1 MLRPLFYNFNKIL
14 VLLSYSSRL
23 EILFTVTYSGYFNV
37 FTINANKTVTKIFS
51 QSLLHIIPSG
61 VYCAEID
68 ADLKYLLI
76 GSFASSTKT
85 NSNPSGLFMWRVLNA
100 EPWIKHCPFNSQ
112 EANNNKLDKTSSTSS
127 KLNFSKIEYVTKLE
141 IGPDGNSVA
150 AVYIS
155 GKIAV
160 YALPSLNLLNE
171 WFMTEQ
177 PGYDEVNSDM
187 VENPYELKMF
197 KQIYSESDFRIV
209 DIGWWS
215 ENVSVLFDLLEVKCA
230 CY

>member
-1 MLRPLFYNFNKIL
+1 M
-14 VLLSYSSRL
+14 
-23 EILFTVTYSGYFNV
+23 
-37 FTINANKTVTKIFS
+37 
-51 QSLLHIIPSG
+51 
-61 VYCAEID
+61 
-68 ADLKYLLI
+68 
-76 GSFASSTKT
+76 
-85 NSNPSGLFMWRVLNA
+85 
-100 EPWIKHCPFNSQ
+100 
-112 EANNNKLDKTSSTSS
+112 
-127 KLNFSKIEYVTKLE
+127 TKLE

-197 KQIYSESDFRIV
+197 KQIYSESDFRVV

-215 ENVSVLFDLLEVKCA
+215 ENVSVMFCS
-230 CY
+230 